1 VSAASQRAGAAG
13 LPDEAKGKTASPAGF
28 VEHIH
33 IATVAGAPVR
43 AVETARAVAGVGL
56 EGDRYA
62 SGKGHYQDTRV
73 SRDLT
78 LVEVEAVEALV
89 GEHGI
94 EFAPGETRR
103 NVTTRGIDL
112 NGLVGRRFWIGEVL
126 CEGTRLCEPCQ
137 YLADLT
143 SKPLLRALVHRGG
156 LRADIVRGGVIRR
169 GDSIR
174 GMSVRAETNDCSTGE
189 VSTLLPEPE
198 SGRC

>member
-1 VSAASQRAGAAG
+1 V
-13 LPDEAKGKTASPAGF
+13 KTAQPAAL

-33 IATVAGAPVR
+33 IATIAGATVR
-43 AVETARAVAGVGL
+43 AVATARAVAGVGL

-62 SGKGHYQDTRV
+62 YGKGHYQDARV

-78 LVEVEAVEALV
+78 LIEAEALDALAQ
-89 GEHGI
+89 EHGI
-94 EFAPGETRR
+94 ELALGETRR
-103 NVTTRGIDL
+103 NLTTRGIDL
-112 NGLVGRRFWIGEVL
+112 NALVGRRFWIGEVL

-143 SKPLLRALVHRGG
+143 SKPLLRSLVHRGG

-174 GMSVRAETNDCSTGE
+174 PRNLRAETND
-189 VSTLLPEPE
+189 
-198 SGRC
+198 

>member
-1 VSAASQRAGAAG
+1 VSAASQRAGAAV
-13 LPDEAKGKTASPAGF
+13 LPDEAKGKTALPAGF

-33 IATVAGAPVR
+33 IATVAGASVR

-62 SGKGHYQDTRV
+62 SGMGHYQDTRV

-78 LVEVEAVEALV
+78 LIEAEVVEALV

-174 GMSVRAETNDCSTGE
+174 GMNVRAETNDCSTGE
-189 VSTLLPEPE
+189 VSALLPEPE
-198 SGRC
+198 SERR